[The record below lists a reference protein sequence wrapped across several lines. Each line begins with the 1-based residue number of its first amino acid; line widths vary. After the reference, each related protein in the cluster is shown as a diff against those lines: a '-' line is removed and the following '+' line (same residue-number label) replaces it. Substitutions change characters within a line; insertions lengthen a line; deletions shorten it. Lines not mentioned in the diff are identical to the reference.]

1 MIGFGHQWKLVRD
14 WICSRCSARATHW
27 WAIFASSSSSC
38 NVLVDDRLVDKC
50 PKSFGRL
57 QLRTI
62 GRQMNEANAI
72 GDFEIVRPMPPR
84 IVEHEQDDAAQAC
97 FGFAREGF
105 KQCLEK
111 FLRHAVGKIPE
122 GFACRR

>member
-1 MIGFGHQWKLVRD
+1 MESG
-14 WICSRCSARATHW
+14 SALDL
-27 WAIFASSSSSC
+27 FLLLGKGDASLGDFRVELC
-38 NVLVDDRLVDKC
+38 DGCDMLVDDRLVDKR

-62 GRQMNEANAI
+62 GRQMNEANRI
-72 GDFEIVRPMPPR
+72 GDFEIGGPMPPR
-84 IVEHEQDDAAQAC
+84 IVEHEKDDAAQAC

-111 FLRHAVGKIPE
+111 FLRHTV
-122 GFACRR
+122 R